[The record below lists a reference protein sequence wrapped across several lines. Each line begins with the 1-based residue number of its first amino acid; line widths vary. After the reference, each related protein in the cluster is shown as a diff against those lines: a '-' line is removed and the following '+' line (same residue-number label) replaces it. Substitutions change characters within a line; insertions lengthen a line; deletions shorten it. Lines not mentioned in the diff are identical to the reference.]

1 MTEPAPWKNRAAIL
15 AVGLTVNKIMD
26 WPFNYILY
34 PGVIYLLGIWWGS
47 LIMTFLSFIYCL
59 LTIWFYD
66 WSKKDWLGIEAI
78 KGLKNYEGGH
88 SAGRMTSWF
97 LRRSEPVAFLF
108 LTFWYDP
115 FITMA
120 YMRRGAYNGM
130 GTRDRRIFLAS
141 LLLGNFYWIL
151 ASWLGVNLLEYLCC
165 EAFRQGSIPLRYRY
179 RHSDIW

>member
-1 MTEPAPWKNRAAIL
+1 MTAPTPWKNRAVIL
-15 AVGLTVNKIMD
+15 AVGLTANKIME

-34 PGVIYLLGIWWGS
+34 PGVIYLLGIWWGG

-66 WSKKDWLGIEAI
+66 WSKKDWLGIETI
-78 KGLKNYEGGH
+78 KALKDYGGGH
-88 SAGRMTSWF
+88 SAGRLVSWF
-97 LRRSEPVAFLF
+97 LRRSDPVAFLF

-130 GTRDRRIFLAS
+130 GARDWRIFLIS
-141 LLLGNFYWIL
+141 LFLGNGYWIL
-151 ASWLGVNLLEYLCC
+151 ASWLGVSLLKYFWVSGGSLLRNL
-165 EAFRQGSIPLRYRY
+165 
-179 RHSDIW
+179 

>member
-34 PGVIYLLGIWWGS
+34 PGVIYLLGIWWGG

-115 FITMA
+115 FHHHGLHA
-120 YMRRGAYNGM
+120 PWRLQWHGY
-130 GTRDRRIFLAS
+130 TRLAHLSGQPPPWKFLLDPGQLVGGEPLGVS
-141 LLLGNFYWIL
+141 LLRGF
-151 ASWLGVNLLEYLCC
+151 
-165 EAFRQGSIPLRYRY
+165 
-179 RHSDIW
+179 